1 MKKEDFE
8 FIKLDE
14 EYKDYWFKVKDGTIS
29 EAILTE
35 QYMEQSMV
43 CISEVVYSVRDDVLG
58 VKQLFPFNFYVL
70 PVQNE
75 ELKKIIISLIDDI
88 KKKEMK

>member
-14 EYKDYWFKVKDGTIS
+14 EYEDYWFKVKDGTMS

-43 CISEVVYSVRDDVLG
+43 CVSEVVYSVHDGL
-58 VKQLFPFNFYVL
+58 
-70 PVQNE
+70 VQI
-75 ELKKIIISLIDDI
+75 L
-88 KKKEMK
+88 

>member
-14 EYKDYWFKVKDGTIS
+14 EYEDYWFKVKDRSVS

-35 QYMEQSMV
+35 RYMEQSMV
-43 CISEVVYSVRDDVLG
+43 CVSEVVYSVHDDVLG
-58 VKQLFPFNFYVL
+58 VKQLFPFSFYVL
-70 PVQNE
+70 LVQNE
-75 ELKKIIISLIDDI
+75 ELKKIIFSLIDDI